1 MGDNIYKTPIKWGQ
15 NHSNLKTIIFKL
27 VKNMFKIIIDL
38 SIYIYQIDINQ
49 LWTTGIQSIGPADTQ
64 VTSGIRLPIV
74 IYIRGS

>member
-1 MGDNIYKTPIKWGQ
+1 MVISKNLLLKCRRSWGK

-64 VTSGIRLPIV
+64 VTSGIDYL
-74 IYIRGS
+74 S